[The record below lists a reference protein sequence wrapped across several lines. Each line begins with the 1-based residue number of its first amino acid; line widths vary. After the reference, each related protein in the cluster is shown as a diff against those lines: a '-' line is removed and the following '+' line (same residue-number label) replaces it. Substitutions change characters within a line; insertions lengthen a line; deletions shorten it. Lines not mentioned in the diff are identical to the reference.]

1 MSQIKKMFTEVR
13 HFKIGLL
20 NKKRGNFTLQE
31 KFAGSNTV
39 VDETCK
45 EVTHH
50 RQALIDSGYDVCT
63 IDWGPDFIDDL
74 RKANVDLVFNV
85 SSMVEAAI
93 LEELEMP
100 YVGSDTFAIAIST
113 DKSLTKRMWQHAG
126 LPTSPFHVART
137 EADCRIFKENP
148 PFDYPLFIKPIA
160 GRGSAGINEDSVIE
174 NYDQLVK
181 GVLEIYKTIRQPVL
195 IERFLKGREITIGVL
210 GNNEDIRA
218 LPPLEI
224 VCSERNVT
232 LTYDKKEMDNDNF
245 FCPAKLT
252 KEKTLELQLL
262 AIEAYKVL
270 GFRDYGRIDAKLT
283 EDGPFLLEGNTFAGL
298 MCTPVEKPHSYIG
311 FMAAAEGKRGK
322 ELLDEIVLAA
332 IKRCDLR

>member
-1 MSQIKKMFTEVR
+1 MSQIKRMFNEIR
-13 HFKIGLL
+13 PFNIGLL

-31 KFAGSNTV
+31 KFSGSINV
-39 VDETCK
+39 VDETSI
-45 EVTHH
+45 EVAHH
-50 RQALIDSGYDVCT
+50 RQALIDSGYDVCI
-63 IDWGPDFIDDL
+63 IDWGPDFINDL

-93 LEELEMP
+93 LEEIEIP

-113 DKSLTKRMWQHAG
+113 DKSLTKRMWQLAG
-126 LPTSPFHVART
+126 LPTSPFHVAKT
-137 EADCRIFKENP
+137 EADCRIFKEKP
-148 PFDYPLFIKPIA
+148 PFDYPLFIKPVA

-181 GVLEIYKTIRQPVL
+181 GVLERYKTIRQPVL

-224 VCSERNVT
+224 VLCEGDVT
-232 LTYDKKEMDNDNF
+232 LTYEKKEMDNDCF

-252 KEKTLELQLL
+252 KEKTLEMQLL
-262 AIEAYKVL
+262 AIKAYKVL
-270 GFRDYGRIDAKLT
+270 GFKDYGRIDAILT

-298 MCTPVEKPHSYIG
+298 MCTPVVKPHSYMG
-311 FMAAAEGKRGK
+311 FMTVAEGKHGK
-322 ELLDEIVLAA
+322 ELIDEIVLAA
-332 IKRCDLR
+332 IKRYDLR